1 LAAEKLKSG
10 NEAAIHQGDENDL
23 ANRIKKLEK
32 EK

>member
-10 NEAAIHQGDENDL
+10 NENNLASQGL
-23 ANRIKKLEK
+23 MKARIERLEK